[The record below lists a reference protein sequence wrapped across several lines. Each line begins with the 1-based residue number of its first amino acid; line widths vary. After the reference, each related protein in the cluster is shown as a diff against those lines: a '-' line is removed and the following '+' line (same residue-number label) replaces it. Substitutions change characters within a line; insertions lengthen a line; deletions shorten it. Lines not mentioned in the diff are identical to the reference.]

1 MWENFG
7 DKYNLKRLKGFLKFH
22 EGKSCIRLFNEKSTS
37 FPHIEIRKIRTGKK
51 EFLSEEEVY
60 IYLGFSIAGPI
71 AYNVKPTRHEDLS
84 NQVYSP
90 LVLDDKVEQ
99 YLEETEDALKSK
111 LVIINDLK
119 GKLKNGRNPKQRDV
133 SFTYIANY
141 KFTYSEINVFHNF
154 V

>member
-1 MWENFG
+1 M
-7 DKYNLKRLKGFLKFH
+7 
-22 EGKSCIRLFNEKSTS
+22 
-37 FPHIEIRKIRTGKK
+37 
-51 EFLSEEEVY
+51 
-60 IYLGFSIAGPI
+60 
-71 AYNVKPTRHEDLS
+71 
-84 NQVYSP
+84 YSP

-119 GKLKNGRNPKQRDV
+119 GKLKNGRILKQRDV

-141 KFTYSEINVFHNF
+141 KFTYSEIIVFHKF